1 MSSETIRK
9 CRRCLLKDIAPE
21 EYLEHMRI
29 YLAGLEGEVKSD
41 ERLYQERLAHCE
53 ACDFLKDGICRICG
67 CFVEYRAAIKDH
79 YCPHVKPKW

>member
-1 MSSETIRK
+1 MNSETKRK

-29 YLAGLEGEVKSD
+29 YLAGLEQEIKSD
-41 ERLYQERLAHCE
+41 EGLYQERLAYCE

-67 CFVEYRAAIKDH
+67 CFVEYRAAIKDND
-79 YCPHVKPKW
+79 CPHMQPKW